1 MIIEIEY
8 YKCDVFLFGKSR
20 SRSELQ
26 GQLDNV
32 ERIYDRNEDNFTEL
46 LVRMYGWTVID
57 EADSVDY
64 IYDRD
69 VNRLYANRC

>member
-8 YKCDVFLFGKSR
+8 YKGDVFLFGKNR
-20 SRSELQ
+20 SQGELQ

-32 ERIYDRNEDNFTEL
+32 ERLYDRNEDNFTEL
-46 LVRMYGWTVID
+46 LVRMYGWTVSD
-57 EADSVDY
+57 KADNVDY

-69 VNRLYANRC
+69 VKRLYVNRY

>member
-8 YKCDVFLFGKSR
+8 YKGDAFLFGKSR

-32 ERIYDRNEDNFTEL
+32 ERLYDRNEDNFTEL
-46 LVRMYGWTVID
+46 LVRMYGWTMLN
-57 EADSVDY
+57 EAEKPEY
-64 IYDRD
+64 TYDRD
-69 VNRLYANRC
+69 IGKLVAHKY

>member
-8 YKCDVFLFGKSR
+8 YKGDVFLFGKSR

-26 GQLDNV
+26 GQLDNI